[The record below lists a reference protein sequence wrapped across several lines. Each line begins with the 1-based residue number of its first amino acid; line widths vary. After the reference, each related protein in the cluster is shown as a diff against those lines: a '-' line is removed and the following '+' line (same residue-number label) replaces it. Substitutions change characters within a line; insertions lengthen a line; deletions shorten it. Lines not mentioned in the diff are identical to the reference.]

1 MRLRCEEVQVVPD
14 VLAAHLVDD
23 GGDGLLHLLLT
34 VVHSNSVKVDL

>member
-14 VLAAHLVDD
+14 VLAVHLLDD

-34 VVHSNSVKVDL
+34 AVHSKSLKVNL